1 MTDPVHERVMG
12 GFADALRDQD
22 WDRLTEVFH
31 DDAVLE
37 FPQSRERFRGIANIR
52 GQFENYPALDPGGS
66 ELNEIIGGTVYALTP
81 SYTVIGIDGSGGKGT
96 AVIRVHYPDD
106 TWWWALN
113 LYEVVDGRI
122 KRSRTFFAQDF
133 DAPDWRAPYREGS

>member
-12 GFADALRDQD
+12 GLAEALRNHD
-22 WDRLTEVFH
+22 WDKLAEVFH
-31 DDAVLE
+31 EDATLE
-37 FPQSRERFRGIANIR
+37 YPQSRELFRGLANIR
-52 GQFENYPALDPGGS
+52 AQFENYPNMDPGTS

-81 SYTVIGIDGSGGKGT
+81 SYTVIGIDGSGNKGT

-113 LYEVVDGRI
+113 IYEVVDGRI
-122 KRSRTFFAQDF
+122 KRSRSFFAQDF
-133 DAPDWRAPYREGS
+133 DAPDWRAPYREAR